1 MRNLV
6 SHGHKVMMTSVST
19 DGLGKEW
26 LGRILDM
33 NDIDELEKMSEQFRF
48 NLDGEGGEFE
58 TAVLGAPWMKGEIKT
73 SHTIHWTGH
82 RGWVDIWGAELA

>member
-6 SHGHKVMMTSVST
+6 SHGHHVMMTSVST

-26 LGRILDM
+26 LGRMLDM
-33 NDIDELEKMSEQFRF
+33 NDVDELEKLSDEFRF
-48 NLDGEGGEFE
+48 NIDGEGGEFE
-58 TAVLGAPWMKGEIKT
+58 TAVLGAPWMKTKIKT
-73 SHTIHWTGH
+73 NHTIHWTGQ